1 MARPSI
7 YTQELANL
15 ICERVATTTFG
26 LKKLCDMHDDM
37 PSHDTVFKWRYKIK
51 SFSDQYTQAKMAQA
65 ELLAE
70 ETLDIADDATNDW
83 MEKLDEEGKP
93 IGWIVNGDHINRSR
107 LRVDL
112 RKWHASKLAP
122 KIYGDQKD
130 ANNTGQ
136 ALSLAEQILAHKKEQ
151 SNKEKA

>member
-1 MARPSI
+1 
-7 YTQELANL
+7 
-15 ICERVATTTFG
+15 
-26 LKKLCDMHDDM
+26 MHDDL
-37 PSHDTVFKWRYKIK
+37 PCHDTIFRWRYKIK

-83 MEKLDEEGKP
+83 MEKLDDEGKP
-93 IGWIVNGDHINRSR
+93 IGWIINGDHINRSR

-122 KIYGDQKD
+122 KIYGDKLGDGPSDKSALEKALDKIPD
-130 ANNTGQ
+130 AN
-136 ALSLAEQILAHKKEQ
+136 K
-151 SNKEKA
+151 

>member
-1 MARPSI
+1 MARPTI
-7 YTQELANL
+7 YTQELAAL

-26 LKKLCDMHDDM
+26 LRKLCSLHDDM
-37 PSHDTVFKWRYKIK
+37 PSHDTVFQWRYKNK
-51 SFSDQYTQAKMAQA
+51 EFSDQYTRAKMAQA

-83 MEKLDEEGKP
+83 MEKLDDEDKP
-93 IGWIVNGDHINRSR
+93 IGWVINGDHINRSR

-130 ANNTGQ
+130 DDNKPKSETELY
-136 ALSLAEQILAHKKEQ
+136 ALRRV
-151 SNKEKA
+151 